1 MKCTASATSGA
12 ARRAIPAGLDHSVL
26 ASSAEAAPPANAL
39 PIALPEFSCSAN
51 PAPDAETVESEIA
64 MPLIAAATRVRL
76 TASDFIL
83 ETPLVRFDGIPNA
96 ASVSLRRSRR

>member
-1 MKCTASATSGA
+1 
-12 ARRAIPAGLDHSVL
+12 
-26 ASSAEAAPPANAL
+26 
-39 PIALPEFSCSAN
+39 
-51 PAPDAETVESEIA
+51 VESEIA